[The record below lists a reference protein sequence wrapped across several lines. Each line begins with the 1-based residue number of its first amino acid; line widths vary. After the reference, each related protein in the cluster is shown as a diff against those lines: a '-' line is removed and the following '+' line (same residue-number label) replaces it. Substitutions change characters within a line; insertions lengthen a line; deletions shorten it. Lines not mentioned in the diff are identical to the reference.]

1 MVFEGPQQQQQQQQQ
16 QQEPRLGKQSIFL
29 IVDFLFNNAM
39 VVEDPQWRQ
48 ALRPGQSM
56 DVDSAAAAAASS
68 IMQLEDAQ
76 QGRCDPNFQGPAVS
90 GRPDIGASTA
100 QKTGDVENSSH
111 GGAGGGGLTRG
122 RGRSRQ
128 ALGGIS
134 ASDEN
139 TFSLFGGPS
148 AAAHGPPSSAVMRK
162 FPTTTLS
169 SRSREFVSAAKSDMI
184 AADRPPLCKAEY
196 VRCDGSAMRLKDTLP
211 CLGTTVI
218 AV

>member
-1 MVFEGPQQQQQQQQQ
+1 
-16 QQEPRLGKQSIFL
+16 
-29 IVDFLFNNAM
+29 M
-39 VVEDPQWRQ
+39 VVKDPQWRQ
-48 ALRPGQSM
+48 ALRPGKSM

-68 IMQLEDAQ
+68 IMQLEGAQ
-76 QGRCDPNFQGPAVS
+76 QGRRDPNFQGPAVS
-90 GRPDIGASTA
+90 GRPDIGALTA
-100 QKTGDVENSSH
+100 QKTDDVENSSR
-111 GGAGGGGLTRG
+111 GGGGLTRG

-139 TFSLFGGPS
+139 ILSLLGGPS
-148 AAAHGPPSSAVMRK
+148 AVAHGPPSSAVMRT

-196 VRCDGSAMRLKDTLP
+196 VHCDGSAMRLKDTLP